1 MRRAPTLSPVAS
13 ARTDIERVLA
23 DPCASDWL
31 KTSLKT
37 AERRDPVD
45 AITDATVLMQ
55 LLHARAEA
63 LLAIECCPNPEGERS

>member
-1 MRRAPTLSPVAS
+1 MRRAHTVSLVAS

-45 AITDATVLMQ
+45 AIADATALMR
-55 LLHARAEA
+55 LLQARAEA
-63 LLAIECCPNPEGERS
+63 LLATECCPNPEDGRS